1 MDTKKIRRSAA
12 TVLLVAAVVLALMG
26 LAMLSVVSGSSAE
39 FGNTYRSILIINII
53 AALVLLLLIAG
64 NLVRLYRDFRKRLT
78 GARLKARLVAAFVAL
93 VIVPMAV
100 VYSYSVQFL
109 NEGIESWFD
118 LQVEQGLGDALE
130 LSRVALD
137 VRIRG
142 NLGQTRRLAEG
153 LHSVGDADMYLYLSR
168 LREEA
173 GAQDVTVSAGATRIV
188 ATSSSDPL
196 NQTPL
201 LPNEEIM
208 LSLRRDG
215 YYARLEPVASGNY
228 RVRTAVALPGRFVS
242 DTRVLQAIYPLGNQ
256 MGLLADSVEATAS
269 RYAELSF
276 LRDPLK
282 STFILTLSLVVL
294 ISLLLA
300 VYGAFFFA
308 RRLTAPLQNLVA
320 GTRAVARGEFDTP
333 LPPANNDEIGLL
345 VDSFN
350 DMMGQLGTAHEEA
363 RRSEAQVENERASL
377 EAILGRL
384 SSGVLAVENNLTIRT
399 ANDSAGQILD
409 CDFSDCEG
417 MSVLKLA
424 KNNPVLKQFVDICA
438 EFIREGRTEWREQM
452 TLNAGGE
459 RRALVCSC
467 TILPPSYR
475 SPSGYVIVFEDVT
488 ELLRAQRDAAWG
500 EVARRLA
507 HEIKNPL
514 TPIKLS
520 AERIRHKYLDLIAEP
535 DAEALDLS
543 TRTIIKQVEAMRD
556 MVNAFSEYARA
567 PELNLVETD
576 CNRLIKNVAD
586 LYAAHAGSAQIHL
599 NLDEDLPLL
608 KIDALRMRQVLHNII
623 RNATEAL
630 EDVPDG
636 EVCITTSVGSYKE
649 HSRAVITFEDNG
661 PGFPDEHLEEIF
673 EPYVTTKPKGTGLG
687 LAIVRKLVEEHGGNV
702 LIDRETVS
710 GATIRIYLPL
720 QEIGEEAGEATGEIG
735 VNNNQQHTQRK
746 LA

>member
-1 MDTKKIRRSAA
+1 MDTKRVRRSAA
-12 TVLLVAAVVLALMG
+12 TVLLVASVALALMG

-39 FGNTYRSILIINII
+39 FGNTYRYILIINII
-53 AALVLLLLIAG
+53 GALALLVLIVG
-64 NLVRLYRDFRKRLT
+64 NLIRLYRDYRSRAA
-78 GARLKARLVAAFVAL
+78 GARLKARLLAAFVAL

-109 NEGIESWFD
+109 NEGIDSWFD

-137 VRIRG
+137 VRIRR
-142 NLGQTRRLAEG
+142 NLNQTRRLAEDLYG
-153 LHSVGDADMYLYLSR
+153 IGDADMYVYLSR
-168 LREEA
+168 LRDDA
-173 GAQDVTVSAGATRIV
+173 GAQDVTVSAGASRMV

-196 NQTPL
+196 NHSPL
-201 LPNEEIM
+201 LPTEEVM

-215 YYARLEPVASGNY
+215 YYASLEPVADGNY
-228 RVRTAVALPGRFVS
+228 RVRTAVALSGRFVGN
-242 DTRVLQAIYPLGNQ
+242 TRVLQAIYPLGKQ
-256 MGLLADSVEATAS
+256 IGSLADSVEATAS

-282 STFILTLSLVVL
+282 SSLILTLSLVVL

-308 RRLTAPLQNLVA
+308 RRLTSPLQNLVA

-333 LPPANNDEIGLL
+333 LPPAADDEIGLL

-350 DMMGQLGTAHEEA
+350 DMMGQLGTAREEA

-384 SSGVLAVENNLTIRT
+384 SSGVLALEKNLTIRT
-399 ANDSAGQILD
+399 ANVSAGQILD
-409 CDFSDCEG
+409 CDFSGCEG
-417 MSVLKLA
+417 MPVLKLA
-424 KNNPVLKQFVDICA
+424 RDCPVLKQFVDICT
-438 EFIREGRTEWREQM
+438 EYIKEGRTEWREQM

-459 RRALVCSC
+459 RLALVCAC
-467 TILPPSYR
+467 TVLPPSYR

-520 AERIRHKYLDLIAEP
+520 AERIRHKYLKLIPEP
-535 DAEALDLS
+535 EAEALDLS

-556 MVNAFSEYARA
+556 MVNSFSEYARA
-567 PELNLVETD
+567 PELNLLEID
-576 CNRLIKNVAD
+576 FNRLIRNVAD
-586 LYAAHAGSAQIHL
+586 LYPSYPGSAHL
-599 NLDEDLPLL
+599 HLDLDENLPLL
-608 KIDALRMRQVLHNII
+608 KIDALRMRQVLHNLI
-623 RNATEAL
+623 RNAIEAL
-630 EDVPDG
+630 EDTSDG
-636 EVCITTSVGSYKE
+636 EVRVTTALGSYKE
-649 HSRAVITFEDNG
+649 QPRAVVTVADNG
-661 PGFPDEHLEEIF
+661 PGFPGEHLEEIF
-673 EPYVTTKPKGTGLG
+673 EPYVTTKTKGTGLG
-687 LAIVRKLVEEHGGNV
+687 LAIVRKLIEEHGGNV
-702 LIDRETVS
+702 LIDSETGS

-720 QEIGEEAGEATGEIG
+720 AEAGAAADRTGVGHKQE
-735 VNNNQQHTQRK
+735 QTHRK